1 VRDNPSEVQEESMI
15 VGSSIIGHVNG
26 PVTWQE
32 VAVLAIVVVV
42 LYYCKRRYKY

>member
-1 VRDNPSEVQEESMI
+1 MI
-15 VGSSIIGHVNG
+15 VYRSTLLLHING
-26 PVTWQE
+26 PVTWEE